1 MKSIVLALAS
11 IAVLAVGI
19 AFAMHRGNQ
28 GAPAEPAPAAVKT
41 YENAAYG
48 YSLSYPATLDIQEY
62 LPEDVVF
69 GHIDGDMV
77 EGVAEARVV
86 TVEGKPGRSFAEAA
100 ADQFKNLCAA
110 DGPTGSLSC
119 VGLKSADPFTTD
131 TGVSGWRIV
140 LIGEMTRFGAGT
152 TTTTQFDKGPYYAFV
167 ATTSALATSAIVIH
181 APLNQSLAEA
191 DTATIEAIAKSLAF
205 ER

>member
-1 MKSIVLALAS
+1 MKSIVLALVS
-11 IAVLAVGI
+11 IAVLAAGI
-19 AFAMHRGNQ
+19 ALAMHRH
-28 GAPAEPAPAAVKT
+28 APAEPAPAAVKT
-41 YENAAYG
+41 YANGTYG
-48 YSLSYPATLDIQEY
+48 YSLSYPATLDVQEY

-86 TVEGKPGRSFAEAA
+86 TVEGEPGKSFAEAA

-131 TGVSGWRIV
+131 SGVSGWRIV
-140 LIGEMTRFGAGT
+140 LIGEMTRFGTGT
-152 TTTTQFDKGPYYAFV
+152 TTTTVFDKGPFYAFV
-167 ATTSALATSAIVIH
+167 ATTSASATSAVVIH
-181 APLNQSLAEA
+181 APLNQSLEEA
-191 DTATIEAIAKSLAF
+191 DTATIEDIARSLTLG
-205 ER
+205 R